1 MIRINPDPH
10 SGGYVYFP
18 THAVTAFFPPGE
30 DIRPVLNELS
40 AAGFPDDAVE
50 AFTGAEGLGRLDPE
64 GRHHGWFVRFMRAVG
79 DTFFEDD
86 QEFWRA
92 EQTLKSGGSVVA
104 VFTFKDKEKKNRAAK
119 IFKSHR
125 GQDVVYW
132 GPILREYFLD
142 REPAAAK
149 GVGGL
154 KAALE
159 LELRREEQDAASYRK
174 CAEQAGELGLAE
186 LKAKLEEMATDE
198 AEHARELRRLLKGI

>member
-30 DIRPVLNELS
+30 DIRPVLKELS
-40 AAGFPDDAVE
+40 AAGFPDDVIE
-50 AFTGAEGLGRLDPE
+50 AFTGSEGLEKLDPE
-64 GRHHGWFVRFMRAVG
+64 GRHHGWWVRFKRAIN
-79 DTFFEDD
+79 DMFFEDD

-92 EQTLKSGGSVVA
+92 EQILKAGGSVVA
-104 VFTFKDKEKKNRAAK
+104 VFTFKDREKKERAAGILK
-119 IFKSHR
+119 AHH
-125 GQDVVYW
+125 GQDVMYW

-149 GVGGL
+149 EL

-159 LELRREEQDAASYRK
+159 LELRREEQAAENYRRL
-174 CAEQAGELGLAE
+174 ANQAGELGVAE
-186 LKAKLEEMATDE
+186 LKAKMEEMAADE
-198 AEHARELRRLLKGI
+198 ERHTQELRQLLKGM